1 MAIEIFNRHEIKYLI
16 TQEQFERLMELVPQY
31 MSADKF
37 NRNGKPYS
45 INNVYLDTDTDELI
59 RTSLQKPVYKEKL
72 RIRSYGPAT
81 EDSPV
86 FFEIKKKY
94 MGLVNK
100 RRTALSLS
108 QLNDYL
114 EKGIIPE
121 DEKIN
126 AQVFREIDYMMKR
139 YQAYPKVYLSYSRFA
154 FFAEKDSDFRMT
166 LDTDI
171 LARRENVR
179 IDAPE
184 AGISLLPQGFWLMEA
199 KAYKSFPLWFVNF
212 LSENGIK
219 QISFS
224 KYGTEYRLHTA
235 DTNTGSAADSSMNVA

>member
-16 TQEQFERLMELVPQY
+16 SQEQFEKLMEVVPLY
-31 MSADKF
+31 MDTDKF
-37 NRNGKPYS
+37 NRSGSPYS
-45 INNVYLDTDTDELI
+45 INNVYLDTDSDELI

-81 EDSPV
+81 EDAPV

-114 EKGIIPE
+114 EKGIMPE
-121 DEKIN
+121 GDKIN
-126 AQVFREIDYMMKR
+126 SQVFKEIDYMMKR
-139 YQAYPKVYLSYSRFA
+139 YKAYPKVYLSYSRFA
-154 FFAEKDSDFRMT
+154 FFAKEDTDFRMT
-166 LDTDI
+166 LDTNI

-179 IDAPE
+179 IDAAE

-212 LSENGIK
+212 LSENHIS

-224 KYGTEYRLHTA
+224 KYGTEYKLHTA
-235 DTNTGSAADSSMNVA
+235 ENSTTTAAGSSKNVA